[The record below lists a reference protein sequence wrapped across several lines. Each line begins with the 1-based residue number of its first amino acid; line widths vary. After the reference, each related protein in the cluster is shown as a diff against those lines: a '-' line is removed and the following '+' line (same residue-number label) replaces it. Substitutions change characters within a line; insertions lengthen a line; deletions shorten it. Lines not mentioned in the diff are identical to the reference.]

1 MGRRASS
8 LAWLS
13 GFGVVV
19 LIAPAPADATPMTIQ
34 NTTWV
39 ESFNGQSQTNWFSG
53 TSWGHDVGF
62 PTYYTPTLVVSTPAA
77 NTMEFQFSTGFDG
90 SDTLGGV
97 TVHYADIFLNP
108 ILSAIP
114 PSNYQYAIV
123 LGDQA
128 GNNGLALAGLYQVSS
143 YKTSKDIWGGRTQF
157 IYGGEYATNN
167 GGNAPDIADAHDS
180 PTVVT
185 AGVWDPNWT
194 VSANYAGG
202 FFDVT
207 LTASTTAEFNALL
220 SNFDLFWG
228 TADCS
233 NAPIFAAIDAP
244 TSVPEPASI
253 ALLAT
258 ALAGL
263 GLCPRRR
270 RNSVLSA

>member
-1 MGRRASS
+1 
-8 LAWLS
+8 
-13 GFGVVV
+13 
-19 LIAPAPADATPMTIQ
+19 MTIQ

-77 NTMEFQFSTGFDG
+77 NTMEFQFGTGFDG

-167 GGNAPDIADAHDS
+167 GGNSPDIADARDS

-185 AGVWDPNWT
+185 AGVRDTNWT

-263 GLCPRRR
+263 GLCRRRR